1 MSRPLYEY
9 EAISFRDTPI
19 TDLNREGLLEALY
32 CAYRNIKVLRE
43 ERNYLQDQL
52 TKVHHAKDTSAT

>member
-1 MSRPLYEY
+1 MSRPLHEY

-19 TDLNREGLLEALY
+19 TDLDREGLLEALY

-43 ERNYLQDQL
+43 ERNFLQEQL
-52 TKVHHAKDTSAT
+52 EQLKSAKSRKE